1 MAGCCGR
8 DGGSR
13 RVGVALWWVLAGLV
27 LLGVWV
33 VRQVGLADPET
44 PPRSA
49 GAVTGSAPATP
60 PQAGERT
67 P

>member
-13 RVGVALWWVLAGLV
+13 RVGVALWVLAGLL
-27 LLGVWV
+27 LLGIWV
-33 VRQVGLADPET
+33 ARQVGLTDPET
-44 PPRSA
+44 PA
-49 GAVTGSAPATP
+49 GAMTGSAPATTHSR
-60 PQAGERT
+60 ADGLT